1 MTYFTTYARRSRIRT
16 NNLNVLDIALVKHKE
31 EKNRNDC
38 GWRRESVR
46 RKGRIAGHRMRVPA
60 CINRQLFY
68 HSTVFHSLNCS
79 DSSLHTYLTALIN
92 VLHGQYQWGVN
103 FSCSFFIFG
112 WHTSMQNLNKEE
124 QTCDNVFVAF
134 LW

>member
-1 MTYFTTYARRSRIRT
+1 VTYFTTYARRSRIRT
-16 NNLNVLDIALVKHKE
+16 NNLNVLDIALVKHKKKKEKWLLLKKRECQKKRKDCKTSIESTSLHKSSE
-31 EKNRNDC
+31 EKD
-38 GWRRESVR
+38 
-46 RKGRIAGHRMRVPA
+46 
-60 CINRQLFY
+60 
-68 HSTVFHSLNCS
+68 STVFHSLNCS

-103 FSCSFFIFG
+103 FSCSFFIFC

-124 QTCDNVFVAF
+124 QICDNVFVAF